1 MEKEILDKL
10 KELLNGQKHIEAEIK
25 GLDERI
31 SKEHELSRKELKQEI
46 NYVYEMTREIQKD
59 IKFIKHKEFQNEQE
73 LFELKDQVKIVR

>member
-25 GLDERI
+25 RLDKRI

>member
-25 GLDERI
+25 RLDERI

-73 LFELKDQVKIVR
+73 LFELKDQVKMVR